1 MRADIG
7 SALIVSLC
15 LALHSFIFSSPSGV
29 PGKKCGTIILS
40 AEELSNCRVSG
51 KGTPGQALVEVVG
64 LVWGRLAGIL
74 VTPGPYVSL
83 EGIGRQGSSV

>member
-74 VTPGPYVSL
+74 VTPGP
-83 EGIGRQGSSV
+83 

>member
-1 MRADIG
+1 MRADTG
-7 SALIVSLC
+7 SVLVVSLC

-51 KGTPGQALVEVVG
+51 RGTPGQDLVEVVG
-64 LVWGRLAGIL
+64 VEWGQAGIL
-74 VTPGPYVSL
+74 VTPRSCVSL
-83 EGIGRQGSSV
+83 EGTERQGSSV